1 MQKTKIQSAWLKV
14 EALSAAFGPFLELS
28 PEELAAAL
36 NGETPLYAERVE
48 ILRKTISRVTSL
60 MRQASAIHEATRERL
75 AS

>member
-1 MQKTKIQSAWLKV
+1 M
-14 EALSAAFGPFLELS
+14 FGPFLELN